1 MEKNIKKF
9 EETWTADGKKLG
21 LTQSLFHRENEIK
34 PTLQL
39 YASYVEIADFEY
51 GEVFFVPTD
60 FITARDVD
68 DEGGLKLTVKYDEV
82 MNRTWFRMP
91 DFIAFG
97 QSRKE
102 ELTSSQVG

>member
-1 MEKNIKKF
+1 MEANIKKL

-21 LTQSLFHRENEIK
+21 LTQSLFHREKDIK
-34 PTLQL
+34 PDLQL
-39 YASYVEIADFEY
+39 YATYLEIEDYEF

-60 FITARDVD
+60 YIAPREAD
-68 DEGGLKLTVKYDEV
+68 DDGGLRLIVKYDEV
-82 MNRTWFRMP
+82 MKRTWFRMP

-102 ELTSSQVG
+102 ELVS